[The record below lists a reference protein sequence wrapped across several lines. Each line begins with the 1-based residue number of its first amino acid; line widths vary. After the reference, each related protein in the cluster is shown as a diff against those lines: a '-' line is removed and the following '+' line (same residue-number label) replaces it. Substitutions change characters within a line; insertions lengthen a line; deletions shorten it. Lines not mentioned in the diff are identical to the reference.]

1 MGFTHNNVTETNE
14 EPASIQEQERFVI
27 LVVDDEEEIRTVL
40 RLTLTRTGYDVREAE
55 DGESALESIQDNL
68 PDLILLDVLMP
79 GMDGFEVCR
88 RIRGGTETAH
98 IPILM
103 LSAKTDT
110 RSRQKGILAGATKY
124 LTKPIAPAQL
134 VQHVDDALNIVSD

>member
-1 MGFTHNNVTETNE
+1 MDFARNNVTESNE
-14 EPASIQEQERFVI
+14 KSGLNEEQERLVV

-40 RLTLTRTGYDVREAE
+40 RLTLTRAGYDVREAE
-55 DGESALESIQDNL
+55 DGESALESIQDD
-68 PDLILLDVLMP
+68 PPGLILLDVLMP

-88 RIRGGTETAH
+88 RVRADSETVH

-110 RSRQKGILAGATKY
+110 RSREDGILAGATKY
-124 LTKPIAPAQL
+124 LTKPQAPAQL
-134 VQHVDDALNIVSD
+134 IRHVTDALNNAAE